1 MAKSFPTKLTLS
13 FLALLIILLIVLCYS
28 TATTRRG
35 PTGSAGKSV
44 ATGAKQLL
52 LKAPAQ
58 PLDIVAKIGDC
69 AITRQELVNRLKT
82 KLNPA
87 FTDYSSEAKTVD
99 AKTVLLEMIAE
110 KAMAIEGREKNYL
123 QNEKIRK
130 SLKKFREKML
140 VNLLLTNHLKG
151 KINVTEAEIDKRLKT
166 APSLSRPRAKAMLER
181 AKADR
186 LIIQLLNRICTKL
199 RLQFISDNFPK
210 AARIYQ
216 KLLNN
221 SADTYH
227 IKFVRSK
234 QVREDLTP
242 QEKNMVLAAYY
253 NGKITLKDL
262 FDALGEFSPPSRP
275 TDLNTPAGIKRF
287 LLDSVLKTPMFVTE
301 ALSRGLDKDE
311 NFLKQLKERQDRL
324 LVGHGTKERL
334 KGYKKPTQQQVIEY
348 FNKNKEQFGMPP
360 KLRIDQIWCQ
370 DLKTAQKAKAELDAG
385 ADFQLVKLKYSL
397 QKKDQP
403 FDTYPAREGIF
414 FSNLTKAEPNEI
426 IGPVKGFHQD
436 GVKWRIVKMFETTP
450 PKLKEYSDNMKR
462 SIERKIYHERTD
474 AILAEYRKQLLQR
487 YPYQIYPERIADI
500 DPFDIP

>member
-13 FLALLIILLIVLCYS
+13 FLALFIVLLIVLYYFG
-28 TATTRRG
+28 G
-35 PTGSAGKSV
+35 PTAQSPATPAGKPPAAE
-44 ATGAKQLL
+44 ATSPPIKTS
-52 LKAPAQ
+52 AQ
-58 PLDIVAKIGDC
+58 PSDIVAKIGDYV
-69 AITRQELVNRLKT
+69 ITRQELVNKLKT
-82 KLNPA
+82 DINPA
-87 FTDYSSEAKTVD
+87 FTDYTGEAKTVD

-130 SLKKFREKML
+130 SLKKFREKTL

-166 APSLSRPRAKAMLER
+166 APNLSRPRAKAMLER

-186 LIIQLLNRICTKL
+186 LIIQLLNQICTKL

-216 KLLNN
+216 RLLNN

-227 IKFVRSK
+227 IKFVRFK
-234 QVREDLTP
+234 QVRENLTP

-253 NGKITLKDL
+253 NGKVTLKDL

-287 LLDSVLKTPMFVTE
+287 LLDSVLKTPIFVTE
-301 ALSRGLDKDE
+301 ALSRGFDKDE
-311 NFLKQLKERQDRL
+311 IFLKQLKERQEKL
-324 LVGHGTKERL
+324 LRGHSIRERL
-334 KGYKKPTQQQVIEY
+334 KSYKKPTEQQVIEY
-348 FNKNKEQFGMPP
+348 FNKNKEQFGIPP

-370 DLKTAQKAKAELDAG
+370 DLKAAQKAKAELDAG
-385 ADFQLVKLKYSL
+385 ADFQSVKLKYSL

-403 FDTYPAREGIF
+403 FDTYPAREAIF
-414 FSNLTKAEPNEI
+414 FNDLAKAEPNEI
-426 IGPVKGFHQD
+426 IGPIKGFHQD
-436 GVKWRIVKMFETTP
+436 GVKWRIVKMFGKKP
-450 PKLKEYSDNMKR
+450 PKLKEYSNKMKR
-462 SIERKIYHERTD
+462 SIERKIYHEQTD
-474 AILAEYRKQLLQR
+474 AILAEYRKQLLEK
-487 YPYQIYPERIADI
+487 YPYQIYNERIADI